1 MSFIKFS
8 FFQLWDNHPHLLKKT
23 ILEIHQWNSFLF
35 QGFQNHFHKSHL
47 SVPNLE
53 FLLHYEV
60 YQEGHDANHQAT
72 NTGDK

>member
-1 MSFIKFS
+1 
-8 FFQLWDNHPHLLKKT
+8 
-23 ILEIHQWNSFLF
+23 
-35 QGFQNHFHKSHL
+35 L

-53 FLLHYEV
+53 FLLHYKV